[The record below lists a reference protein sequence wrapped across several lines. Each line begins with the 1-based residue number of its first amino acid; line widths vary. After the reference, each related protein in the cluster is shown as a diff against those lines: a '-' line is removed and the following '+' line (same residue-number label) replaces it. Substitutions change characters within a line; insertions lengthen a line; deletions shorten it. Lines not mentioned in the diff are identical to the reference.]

1 MNFTFR
7 TADMK
12 DLPQIL
18 HIMNTAYDSMERK
31 DWFVID
37 TEDYMKEHIAAH
49 GFTMLAIAEDGTI
62 AGFFLIKFPGNT
74 EENLGH
80 LLQYSKDRL
89 VKTVHMDMAAVH
101 PDFRGNH
108 LQSRMLLAAEAELKQ
123 NHFSPCSCMA
133 TVHPENRFSLNNML
147 RNGYE
152 LQLTAS
158 LYGGLPRHV
167 LLKILK

>member
-18 HIMNTAYDSMERK
+18 HIMHTAYDSMERK

-80 LLQYSKDRL
+80 LLQYSKDRCL
-89 VKTVHMDMAAVH
+89 AE
-101 PDFRGNH
+101 
-108 LQSRMLLAAEAELKQ
+108 QSSAPTRTMR
-123 NHFSPCSCMA
+123 STPRWSA
-133 TVHPENRFSLNNML
+133 TSR
-147 RNGYE
+147 R
-152 LQLTAS
+152 
-158 LYGGLPRHV
+158 
-167 LLKILK
+167 